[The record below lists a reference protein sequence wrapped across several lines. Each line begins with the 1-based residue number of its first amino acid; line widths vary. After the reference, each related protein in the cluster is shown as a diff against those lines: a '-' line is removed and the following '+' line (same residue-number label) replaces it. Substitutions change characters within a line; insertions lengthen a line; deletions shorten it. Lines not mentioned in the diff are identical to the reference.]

1 MQQLIHIFIVSG
13 VVIVVVAF
21 VWVTVY
27 YKNKSG

>member
-13 VVIVVVAF
+13 VVIVGVAF

-27 YKNKSG
+27 KNKSG

>member
-27 YKNKSG
+27 KNKSG